1 MKRLRIKSD
10 TKNGVLFILPLVVIL
25 AVFLA
30 YPILKAALMSVQY
43 WKMTKPSAYGH

>member
-1 MKRLRIKSD
+1 MKRRKISRETKS
-10 TKNGVLFILPLVVIL
+10 GYLFILPLVIIL

-43 WKMTKPSAYGH
+43 WKIDRKSVV